1 MPAQERPR
9 ERLLN
14 SGADALSSAELLA
27 IILRTGSKGSSAV
40 DIGERLL
47 REFGTLEN
55 LARAP
60 LADLQKVH
68 GIGRDKAVALKSA
81 FTLAQRLVRDVRF
94 DTPRLDRPEAVAD
107 LLREEYRLLEVETFH
122 VLLLNTRRKLIRME
136 RIATGLL
143 DQLLI
148 HPREVFRH
156 AVAANAH
163 TVVLAHNHPSG
174 DPMPS
179 DADITATRDLKRAGE
194 VLKIE
199 VLDHVIIGRRSSERP
214 CDFVSLRDLGILK

>member
-9 ERLLN
+9 ERLRHH
-14 SGADALSSAELLA
+14 GAESLSSAELLA
-27 IILRTGSKGSSAV
+27 IILRTGSKGLSAV
-40 DIGERLL
+40 NIGERLL

-60 LADLQKVH
+60 LAELEKVR
-68 GIGRDKAVALKSA
+68 GIGRDKAVALRSA
-81 FTLAQRLVRDVRF
+81 FTLAQRLAREARYE
-94 DTPRLDRPEAVAD
+94 TPRMDKAGAVAD
-107 LLREEYRLLEVETFH
+107 LLREEYRLQEVEVFH

-136 RIATGLL
+136 RISTGLL

-163 TVVLAHNHPSG
+163 SIVLAHNHPSG
-174 DPMPS
+174 DPTPS
-179 DADITATRDLKRAGE
+179 EADIAATRDMKRAGE
-194 VLKIE
+194 VLRIE
-199 VLDHVIIGRRSSERP
+199 VVDHIIIGRRTSDRP
-214 CDFVSLRDLGILK
+214 CDYVSLRDLGILK